1 MRIRFPI
8 LLSAAILVA
17 AILLVFRDELHAR
30 GPHTLNR
37 LDGSVTQCERSQQ
50 NFSPAIATVGLKFKW
65 GAQAVRIKPLQL
77 AVLLK
82 YYEGWSNPR
91 ALTILDARG
100 RPPNVRSSSQPIVRP
115 RSRGSLPRL
124 PLAASVAPPK
134 SPPNRYESPNLAP
147 LRHADCIK
155 QCPLSGVTRKTFAHP
170 EFFSV

>member
-1 MRIRFPI
+1 M
-8 LLSAAILVA
+8 
-17 AILLVFRDELHAR
+17 
-30 GPHTLNR
+30 
-37 LDGSVTQCERSQQ
+37 
-50 NFSPAIATVGLKFKW
+50 ATVGLKFKW

-124 PLAASVAPPK
+124 PLAVSVAHR
-134 SPPNRYESPNLAP
+134 SLRRIDTESPNLA
-147 LRHADCIK
+147 LFERNR
-155 QCPLSGVTRKTFAHP
+155 LS
-170 EFFSV
+170 

>member
-50 NFSPAIATVGLKFKW
+50 NFSPAIATVGLKLKW

-124 PLAASVAPPK
+124 PLAVSVAPEQRPG
-134 SPPNRYESPNLAP
+134 L
-147 LRHADCIK
+147 DT
-155 QCPLSGVTRKTFAHP
+155 SGVVALHETLTVPR
-170 EFFSV
+170 